1 MYKIIIATHGTLAEA
16 FKSTLKMFTNDIDD
30 VYSVGLTET
39 GVEEFKEKIDNIMK
53 KAYEDG
59 KEILVLADL
68 FGGTPFNTAM
78 LEIKGKYKNVEVIA
92 GVNLPLLIEATLL
105 RGEDLKSSMET
116 LKTLAQDAIMI
127 PPSSAVDDDDE

>member
-1 MYKIIIATHGTLAEA
+1 MYKIIIATHGPLAEA

-53 KAYEDG
+53 EAYEDE

-92 GVNLPLLIEATLL
+92 GINLPLLIEATLL
-105 RGEDLKSSMET
+105 RGGDLKSSMES
-116 LKTLAQDAIMI
+116 LKASAQDAIMI

>member
-1 MYKIIIATHGTLAEA
+1 MYKIIIATHGPLAEA
-16 FKSTLKMFTNDIDD
+16 FKSTLKMFTNDIED

-53 KAYEDG
+53 EAYEDG

-92 GVNLPLLIEATLL
+92 GINLPLLIEATLL
-105 RGEDLKSSMET
+105 RGGDLKSSMEI
-116 LKTLAQDAIMI
+116 LKTSAQDAIMI

>member
-1 MYKIIIATHGTLAEA
+1 MNE
-16 FKSTLKMFTNDIDD
+16 
-30 VYSVGLTET
+30 
-39 GVEEFKEKIDNIMK
+39 
-53 KAYEDG
+53 AYEDG

-92 GVNLPLLIEATLL
+92 GINLPLLIEATLL
-105 RGEDLKSSMET
+105 RGGDLKSSMES
-116 LKTLAQDAIMI
+116 LKTSAQDAIMI

>member
-1 MYKIIIATHGTLAEA
+1 MYKIIIATHGHLAEA

-53 KAYEDG
+53 EAYEDG

-92 GVNLPLLIEATLL
+92 GINLPLLIEATLL
-105 RGEDLKSSMET
+105 RGGDLKSSMES
-116 LKTLAQDAIMI
+116 LKTSAQDAIMI